1 MAASPPNTD
10 LLSNASLLKHL
21 PEGSDIAL
29 HLVYQEIRP
38 GVLRALE
45 RAGASKPEAIVY
57 FQAALIEA
65 AALARNGKYPVELP
79 LFAGLEQLA
88 LAHFHSKQGMPST
101 NIDSWVPDA
110 PALEES
116 RNHLFTWRALVNLG
130 TSCEQTLL
138 SSTAEGTTIWGN
150 SDRWSATYQD
160 PTSQSAAE
168 APTSSSSEP
177 ISQKDTCTT
186 ALLTA
191 LKRPDEPLPTWAK
204 AALERGE
211 DYRIW
216 KKIRALDQRL
226 EFGMPISNPL
236 PPNPTNRKLTKWILY
251 LLAAGLLLS
260 AAYLWYQNYQLQA
273 LFDEHFQPPQQL
285 LTDINRRF
293 ENDTTG
299 LLRPEAC
306 QTLLKE
312 ADARYS
318 EEQYEEAE
326 KPLRQLLKED
336 GLEDCYS
343 DGCFA
348 LAIVLLKQDK
358 PEEALEYLAK
368 IDNIE
373 AYGEDL
379 YWYQALAMVQLARQQ
394 PSLKSVAKGAVERFL
409 ENTRNEERRQQATK
423 LLQEL

>member
-1 MAASPPNTD
+1 
-10 LLSNASLLKHL
+10 
-21 PEGSDIAL
+21 
-29 HLVYQEIRP
+29 
-38 GVLRALE
+38 
-45 RAGASKPEAIVY
+45 
-57 FQAALIEA
+57 
-65 AALARNGKYPVELP
+65 
-79 LFAGLEQLA
+79 
-88 LAHFHSKQGMPST
+88 
-101 NIDSWVPDA
+101 
-110 PALEES
+110 
-116 RNHLFTWRALVNLG
+116 
-130 TSCEQTLL
+130 
-138 SSTAEGTTIWGN
+138 
-150 SDRWSATYQD
+150 
-160 PTSQSAAE
+160 
-168 APTSSSSEP
+168 
-177 ISQKDTCTT
+177 
-186 ALLTA
+186 
-191 LKRPDEPLPTWAK
+191 
-204 AALERGE
+204 
-211 DYRIW
+211 
-216 KKIRALDQRL
+216 
-226 EFGMPISNPL
+226 MPISNPL